1 MIPDMSWD
9 PSLVNDQQY
18 LDYPQVYQYLERLVQ
33 SDLPDYIFPEKIDTR
48 IRLFPILEPY
58 FCQKIYN
65 GEMML
70 TEIEKQSFC
79 CDSDCLCNSLKNRFA
94 SFC

>member
-33 SDLPDYIFPEKIDTR
+33 SDLPDYIFPEK
-48 IRLFPILEPY
+48 
-58 FCQKIYN
+58 
-65 GEMML
+65 
-70 TEIEKQSFC
+70 
-79 CDSDCLCNSLKNRFA
+79 
-94 SFC
+94 